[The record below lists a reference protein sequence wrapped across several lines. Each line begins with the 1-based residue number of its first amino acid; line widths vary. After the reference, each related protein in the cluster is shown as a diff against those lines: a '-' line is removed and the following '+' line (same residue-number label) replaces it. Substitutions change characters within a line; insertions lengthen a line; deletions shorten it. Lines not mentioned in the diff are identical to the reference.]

1 MTCPFCN
8 IREDR
13 IITSDELVYGIR
25 DKYPVSPGHTL
36 IITRRH
42 VSDYFELTDDER
54 RAMQAMLMKMKGML
68 DAELNPQGYNIG
80 INVGRSAGQT
90 IDHAHL
96 HLIPRFEGDMPN
108 PKGGVRG
115 VIPEKQKY

>member
-13 IITSDELVYGIR
+13 IITFDDLVYGIR

-36 IITRRH
+36 IVTRRH

-54 RAMQAMLMKMKGML
+54 RAMQAMLMKMKEML
-68 DAELNPQGYNIG
+68 DAELNPQGYNVG

-96 HLIPRFEGDMPN
+96 HLIPRFEGDMPD

>member
-96 HLIPRFEGDMPN
+96 HLIPRFEGDMPD
-108 PKGGVRG
+108 PKGGVHG